1 LRLVASIIALCC
13 IAGSASAH
21 DWRYV
26 LFGAP
31 TERYAHAVLGDGV
44 EYGALELRSLAD
56 EKSVLYTVTL
66 PQERVFEDLKPRKT
80 TLGADNHEAVVVVES
95 HRDLGAQLAVYDILE
110 SGPSPKLVKRAATP
124 HIGRSFRWLAP
135 AGIADF
141 DGDGLNDIAYVET
154 PHLGKILKIVTLKG
168 DELVPI
174 VEPRAGFSN
183 HSIGEDF
190 ITSGVRECDGRVELL
205 TPDASRTTL
214 MAVRVEGGQ
223 IVSEATVFEPSL
235 AGIKQAKV
243 CN

>member
-1 LRLVASIIALCC
+1 LRRALGILVLCC
-13 IAGSASAH
+13 AASSAQAH

-26 LFGAP
+26 LYGAP

-56 EKSVLYTVTL
+56 ENSVLYTITL
-66 PQERVFEDLKPRKT
+66 PEDRVFEDLEPRKT

-95 HRDLGAQLAVYDILE
+95 QRDLGAQLAVYDIDE
-110 SGPSPKLVKRAATP
+110 KGPSPKLVKRAATP

-168 DELVPI
+168 DQLVPI
-174 VEPRAGFSN
+174 VEPKSGFSN
-183 HSIGEDF
+183 HAIGEDF

-205 TPDASRTTL
+205 TPDASRRTL
-214 MAVRVEGGQ
+214 MAVRVEDGQ
-223 IVSEATVFEPSL
+223 IVSETTTFDPSL
-235 AGIKQAKV
+235 AGIEEAQK
-243 CN
+243 C